1 MGDAGFYRTVLF
13 PEPSYLCRMYP
24 PYHHLLSLLTPRYGQ
39 GEARAI
45 AMLVL
50 ERLFGF
56 SRTMIYAGTAR
67 ELTTDEAQHLAEVE
81 RRLSQGEPV
90 QYVLGEASF
99 LGRDFAVTPAVLIP
113 RPETEELVGYVIE
126 AVQKQDGPLMIL
138 DGGTGSGCIAVSL
151 ALALPVAEVTAW
163 DLSPEALAV
172 AKGNARRHGA
182 KVHFAQRDL
191 LDSVAWEGTS
201 WDVIVSNPP
210 YIREAERAEM
220 APHVTHYEPGS
231 ALFVPDDDPLRFYRA
246 LAEAAV
252 GGALRSG
259 GLLAVE
265 GHRDYIAAVADLF
278 ARHGLTEVRALRDAF
293 GNLRFV
299 MARAGERH
307 GCSSPRR

>member
-1 MGDAGFYRTVLF
+1 MYAPYLRLF
-13 PEPSYLCRMYP
+13 R
-24 PYHHLLSLLTPRYGQ
+24 LLTPLYGS

-45 AMLVL
+45 SLLVF

-56 SRTMIYAGTAR
+56 SRTVIYADTAR
-67 ELTTDEAQHLAEVE
+67 WLTADESRQLEAVAH
-81 RRLSQGEPV
+81 RLEQGEPV
-90 QYVLGEASF
+90 QYVLGKAAF
-99 LGRDFAVTPAVLIP
+99 LGRDYEVTPAVLIP
-113 RPETEELVGYVIE
+113 RPETEELVAHVVA
-126 AVQKQDGPLMIL
+126 AVRDREGELTIL

-151 ALALPVAEVTAW
+151 ALALPAAEVTAW
-163 DLSPEALAV
+163 DISPEALAV
-172 AKGNARRHGA
+172 AQGNACRHGA
-182 KVHFAQRDL
+182 RVYFAQRDL
-191 LDSVAWEGTS
+191 LDPAAWEEAS

-265 GHRDYIAAVADLF
+265 GHRDYVDAVADLF
-278 ARHGLTEVRALRDAF
+278 TRQGLTEVRALHDAF
-293 GNLRFV
+293 DNPRFV
-299 MARAGERH
+299 VARAPQ
-307 GCSSPRR
+307 CL

>member
-1 MGDAGFYRTVLF
+1 
-13 PEPSYLCRMYP
+13 MYP
-24 PYHHLLSLLTPRYGQ
+24 PYQHLYSLLVPRYGQ

-67 ELTTDEAQHLAEVE
+67 ELTADEAQHLAAAEQ
-81 RRLSQGEPV
+81 RLAQGEPV

-113 RPETEELVGYVIE
+113 RPETEELVGHVIE
-126 AVQKQDGPLMIL
+126 AVQGLNGQDRPLSIL

-151 ALALPVAEVTAW
+151 ALALPAAEVTAW
-163 DLSPEALAV
+163 DISPEALAV
-172 AKGNARRHGA
+172 AQGNACHHGA
-182 KVHFAQRDL
+182 RVHFAQRDL
-191 LDSVAWEGTS
+191 LDPVAWEGAT

-278 ARHGLTEVRALRDAF
+278 VRRGLTEVRALRDAF
-293 GNLRFV
+293 GNPRFV
-299 MARAGERH
+299 TARAGERH